1 MLKIERSLFGHLCAF
16 THTLH
21 DAGVT
26 VDPGRLIDYCHGLQL
41 TGFEDRDTF
50 YATSRA
56 ILVSRQDDIALFDRV
71 FHTFWSG
78 KFIPSRA
85 KEGSDVVEVEEGEPD
100 VGDKTVSVDEDAGR
114 EEQEELGRES
124 ETQGYSPDELLMKRN
139 LAALSE
145 QEMEEALRVVQQIV
159 EQIATYRSR
168 RKISDRRGRELDFRK
183 MLRRN
188 VLRGRDGIELHYR
201 NRRIKKTRLIL
212 LCDISGSMEAYS
224 RFTIQFMCAL
234 RHLLPQLDVAVF
246 STRMTV
252 ITDLLDRV
260 GVAES
265 LQRVSEAVPDWSG
278 GTDIGRCIRQFN
290 DHFDRT
296 IAHGKTV
303 AVILSDGWDLG
314 ASGLLRHEMQHLHRN
329 VYKVIW
335 LNPLLGDTDY
345 QPLCQGMRTA
355 MPYIDHFMPAHNLES
370 LANLAQ
376 TLRSM

>member
-1 MLKIERSLFGHLCAF
+1 MIKIERSMLGHLSAF
-16 THTLH
+16 THSLH
-21 DAGVT
+21 DAGVS
-26 VDPGRLIDYCHGLQL
+26 VDPGRLIDYCLSLEL
-41 TGFEDRDTF
+41 TGLDDEQTF
-50 YATSRA
+50 YATSKA

-71 FHTFWSG
+71 FHSFWGG
-78 KFIPSRA
+78 KFIPSQTRDNA
-85 KEGSDVVEVEEGEPD
+85 DVLEVEEGEPD
-100 VGDKTVSVDEDAGR
+100 TGDKTVTVKESAGR
-114 EEQEELGRES
+114 DEEEQLGRES
-124 ETQGYSPDELLMKRN
+124 ETQGYSSEEVLMKRN
-139 LAALSE
+139 LATLSE
-145 QEMEEALRVVQQIV
+145 AELEQALRIVQQIV
-159 EQIATYRSR
+159 ELIATYKSR
-168 RKISDRRGRELDFRK
+168 RKIADKRGREIDFRK

-188 VLRGRDGIELHYR
+188 VLRGRDGVELFYR

-234 RHLLPQLDVAVF
+234 RHVLPRLDVAVF

-252 ITDLLDRV
+252 ITELLDSV

-265 LQRVSEAVPDWSG
+265 LKRVSEAVPDWSG

-303 AVILSDGWDLG
+303 AIILSDGWDLG
-314 ASGLLRHEMQHLHRN
+314 ESALMRREMQHLHRN
-329 VYKVIW
+329 VHKLIW
-335 LNPLLGDTDY
+335 LNPLLGDAEY

-370 LANLAQ
+370 LAALAQ
-376 TLRSM
+376 TLRSA